1 MNWDLIT
8 LILNI
13 ISLICMCISFYYL
26 NQVNKD
32 FKEIEK
38 YLKMNNFICQVFGHK
53 YIQVTEIRVIEF
65 LWKKE
70 EVTKTICKYCKKQK
84 EI

>member
-13 ISLICMCISFYYL
+13 ISLISMCISFYYL

-32 FKEIEK
+32 FKKIEK
-38 YLKMNNFICQVFGHK
+38 YLK
-53 YIQVTEIRVIEF
+53 
-65 LWKKE
+65 
-70 EVTKTICKYCKKQK
+70 
-84 EI
+84 